1 MANKVEQMNEL
12 QLKNIEAATRLA
24 QMSIENSQR
33 IMELQ
38 VQTGKALFEEG
49 VENAK
54 AMASTQDPQKILEL
68 RSQYAQATTERM
80 LACAREIADVAARS
94 QAEIGQMVSEQLSGG
109 GQDMFEA
116 FNKMFT
122 GMPVTDQNAVQ
133 SIQNAMD
140 TARAAFEQMT
150 RASTDAF
157 QTFSQTTAAAPK
169 KTPARR
175 R

>member
-1 MANKVEQMNEL
+1 MNAKIEQMNEL
-12 QLKNIEAATRLA
+12 QKKNIESAMRLA

-38 VQTGKALFEEG
+38 VQTAKALFEEG

-54 AMASTQDPQKILEL
+54 AMSSTQDPQKLMQL
-68 RSQYAQATTERM
+68 RSEYAQASTERM
-80 LACAREIADVAARS
+80 LACAREIADLAARS
-94 QAEIGQMVSEQLSGG
+94 QSEVGKLVSEQLNSG
-109 GQDMFEA
+109 GQDMLEA

-122 GMPVTDQNAVQ
+122 GMPMNDPNAVNA
-133 SIQNAMD
+133 IQGAMD
-140 TARAAFEQMT
+140 TARNAFEQMT

-157 QTFSQTTAAAPK
+157 QAFSQTPAAAPK
-169 KTPARR
+169 KTTTRR

>member
-1 MANKVEQMNEL
+1 MDSKIEQMNEL
-12 QLKNIEAATRLA
+12 QKKNIEAATRLA
-24 QMSIENSQR
+24 QMSVENSQR

-38 VQTGKALFEEG
+38 VQTAKALFEEG

-54 AMASTQDPQKILEL
+54 AMASTQDPQKMLQL
-68 RSQYAQATTERM
+68 RSEYAQVTTERM
-80 LACAREIADVAARS
+80 LACAREIAEVAARS
-94 QAEIGQMVSEQLSGG
+94 QSEIGKMVSEQLSGG

-116 FNKMFT
+116 FNKMFS
-122 GMPVTDQNAVQ
+122 GMSVTDPNAVN
-133 SIQNAMD
+133 SIQNAMG

-157 QTFSQTTAAAPK
+157 QAFSQTSVAAPK
-169 KTPARR
+169 KSTSRR